1 MYGVRRKVNKQ
12 AITFNLF
19 VSLCVQSL
27 SFIWL
32 FVTPWTTHIRFPC
45 PSLSPGVCSNSCP
58 LTLWCHPT
66 VSSFVAHFFC
76 GQEPTI
82 FPSIRVFSSESAPH
96 IRWSKYW
103 SFSFSNS
110 LSNEYSGLI
119 SFRTDWFDI
128 LAVQVILKII
138 LQHHNSKASVL
149 QFSTSFMVQLSHP
162 CMTFRKTIAFI
173 VWNFVGKL
181 MSLLFNML
189 SRFVIAFLPRN
200 KCLSISWMQF
210 EPESPAS

>member
-103 SFSFSNS
+103 SFSFSIS
-110 LSNEYSGLI
+110 PSHEYSGLI
-119 SFRTDWFDI
+119 SFRIGLVWSPCCPKDSQESSPAT
-128 LAVQVILKII
+128 
-138 LQHHNSKASVL
+138 
-149 QFSTSFMVQLSHP
+149 QFESISSSML
-162 CMTFRKTIAFI
+162 
-173 VWNFVGKL
+173 
-181 MSLLFNML
+181 SLLYDPVFPSVHN
-189 SRFVIAFLPRN
+189 
-200 KCLSISWMQF
+200 
-210 EPESPAS
+210 